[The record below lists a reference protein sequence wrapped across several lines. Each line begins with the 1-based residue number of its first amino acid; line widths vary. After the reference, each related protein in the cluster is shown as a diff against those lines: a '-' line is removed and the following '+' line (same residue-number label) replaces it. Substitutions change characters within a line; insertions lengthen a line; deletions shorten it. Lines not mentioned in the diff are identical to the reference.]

1 MSHHEDGP
9 HDDGKGGGKP
19 RSLRSQQWFGRQ
31 DRDGFAY
38 RSWVKGK
45 GVPHDQFDGRPV
57 IGICNTFSEL
67 TPCNSHFRTLAEQV
81 KIGVYEAGGFP
92 LEFPVM
98 SLGETL
104 LRPTAMLYRNLASMD
119 VEESIR
125 GNPVDGVVLLMG
137 CDKTTP
143 SLLMGASSADLPTIG
158 VSGGPM
164 LNGKWR
170 GQELGSG
177 TGVWSMSEQVRAGT
191 LKLQDFFEAES
202 CMHRSHGHCMT
213 MGTASTMASM
223 VEALGIGLPGN
234 AAYPAVDGRRNVLA
248 RMAGRRI
255 VEMVKQDVK
264 ISQILTREAFENAI
278 RTLAAI
284 GGSTNAVIHL
294 TAIARR
300 LGVPLQLEDFDR
312 LASEMPCLVNLQ
324 PSGEHLMEDFCYA
337 GGLPVVMKEIQH
349 LLHTDIVTASGQTVA
364 QNIADAQ
371 NYDPRVIKTFDA
383 PFKDKAGIAVLRG
396 NLAPRGAVIK
406 PSAATPALM
415 VHTGRAVVFED
426 IEDFHARIDDENLDV
441 DEHCVLVLKNCGPK
455 GYPGMAEVGNMPLPP
470 KVLRKG
476 ITDMV
481 RISDARMSGTAYGTV
496 VLHTAPEAAA
506 GGPLALVQNG
516 DLVELD
522 VPNRKLHLHVSEEEL
537 EHRRAAWTPPKPP
550 LDSGYWK
557 LYVDTVLQADEGA
570 DLAFLQGKRGAFVP
584 RDNH

>member
-1 MSHHEDGP
+1 MTSP
-9 HDDGKGGGKP
+9 KKKP
-19 RSLRSQQWFGRQ
+19 SELRSQQWFGRQ

-125 GNPVDGVVLLMG
+125 GNPIDGVVLLMG

-143 SLLMGASSADLPTIG
+143 SLLMGASSANLPTIG

-191 LKLQDFFEAES
+191 LKLADFFEAES

-248 RMAGRRI
+248 RQAGRRI
-255 VEMVKQDVK
+255 VEMVHEDQKIGDV
-264 ISQILTREAFENAI
+264 LTRAAFENAI

-294 TAIARR
+294 IAIAGR
-300 LGVPLQLEDFDR
+300 LGVPLSIDDFDR
-312 LASEMPCLVNLQ
+312 LASELPCLVNLQ

-337 GGLPVVMKEIQH
+337 GGLPVVMKEIASVLH
-349 LLHTDIVTASGQTVA
+349 LDARTANGRTVGE
-364 QNIADAQ
+364 NIADAQ
-371 NYDPRVIKTFDA
+371 NFDPRVIKTVAA

-415 VHTGRAVVFED
+415 QHTGRAVVFED
-426 IEDFHARIDDENLDV
+426 SDDFHKRIDDESLDV
-441 DEHCVLVLKNCGPK
+441 DETCILVLKNCGPK

-506 GGPLALVQNG
+506 GGPLAVVKNG
-516 DLVELD
+516 DLITLD
-522 VPNRKLHLHVSEEEL
+522 VKARTLHLHVDDAEL
-537 EHRRAAWTPPKPP
+537 ERRRAAWSPPTPR
-550 LDSGYWK
+550 LTSGYWK
-557 LYVDTVLQADEGA
+557 LYIDHVLQADEGA
-570 DLAFLQGKRGAFVP
+570 DLDFLRGQRGAFVP
-584 RDNH
+584 KDNH

>member
-1 MSHHEDGP
+1 MTQ
-9 HDDGKGGGKP
+9 KTKKP
-19 RSLRSQQWFGRQ
+19 LRSQQWFGRQ

-38 RSWVKGK
+38 RSWMKGK

-67 TPCNSHFRTLAEQV
+67 NPCNSHFRTIAEQV

-98 SLGETL
+98 SLGEVMM
-104 LRPTAMLYRNLASMD
+104 RPTAMLYRNLASMD

-125 GNPVDGVVLLMG
+125 GNPVDGVVLLFG

-143 SLLMGASSADLPTIG
+143 SLLMGAGSANLPTIG

-177 TGVWSMSEQVRAGT
+177 TGVWQMSEQVRAGT
-191 LKLQDFFEAES
+191 LRLQDFLEAES

-248 RMAGRRI
+248 RQAGRRI
-255 VEMVKQDVK
+255 VQMVHDDQKIGDV
-264 ISQILTREAFENAI
+264 LTRAAFENAI

-294 TAIARR
+294 IAIAGR
-300 LGVPLQLEDFDR
+300 LGVPLSVDDFDR

-324 PSGEHLMEDFCYA
+324 PSGQYLMEDFCYA
-337 GGLPVVMKEIQH
+337 GGLPVVMKEIASQLH
-349 LLHTDIVTASGQTVA
+349 LDLPTVSGRTVGE
-364 QNIADAQ
+364 NIAEAQ
-371 NYDPRVIKTFDA
+371 NYNPDVIKPYSA
-383 PFKDKAGIAVLRG
+383 PFKEKAGIAVLRG

-415 VHTGRAVVFED
+415 QHTGRAVVFED
-426 IEDFHARIDDENLDV
+426 SDDFHARIDDDALDV
-441 DEHCVLVLKNCGPK
+441 DETCILVLKNCGPK

-470 KVLRKG
+470 KILKKG

-506 GGPLALVQNG
+506 GGPLALVKNG
-516 DLVELD
+516 DLITLD
-522 VPNRKLHLHVSEEEL
+522 VAKRSLHLHVDDAEL
-537 EHRRAAWTPPKPP
+537 ARRRATWQPPKAP

-557 LYVDTVLQADEGA
+557 LYIDHVLQADEGA
-570 DLAFLQGKRGAFVP
+570 DLDFLRGQRGAFVP
-584 RDNH
+584 KDNH

>member
-1 MSHHEDGP
+1 MSQKPKKPAHE
-9 HDDGKGGGKP
+9 
-19 RSLRSQQWFGRQ
+19 LRSQQWFGRQ

-67 TPCNSHFRTLAEQV
+67 TPCNSHFRTIAEQV

-125 GNPVDGVVLLMG
+125 GNPIDGVVLLMG

-143 SLLMGASSADLPTIG
+143 SLVMGAASVDLPTIG

-164 LNGKWR
+164 LSGKWR

-248 RMAGRRI
+248 RMAGRRA
-255 VEMVKQDVK
+255 VEMVHEDMKLSTVM
-264 ISQILTREAFENAI
+264 TRQAFENAI
-278 RTLAAI
+278 VTLAAI

-294 TAIARR
+294 VAMARR
-300 LGVPLQLEDFDR
+300 IGVELHIEDFDR
-312 LASEMPCLVNLQ
+312 LASNLSCILNLQ
-324 PSGEHLMEDFCYA
+324 PSGKYLMEDFCYA
-337 GGLPVVMKEIQH
+337 GGLPVVMKEISH
-349 LLHTDIVTASGQTVA
+349 LLHQDIVTVSGQTVA
-364 QNIADAQ
+364 QNIASAE
-371 NYDPRVIKTFDA
+371 NYNTDVITPLAK
-383 PFKDKAGIAVLRG
+383 PFKEKAGIAILKG
-396 NLAPRGAVIK
+396 NLSPRGAVIK
-406 PSAATPALM
+406 PSAATPALL

-426 IEDFHARIDDENLDV
+426 IEDFHKRIDDESLDI
-441 DEHCVLVLKNCGPK
+441 DETCVMVLKNCGPK

-470 KVLRKG
+470 KILRKG

-506 GGPLALVQNG
+506 GGPLAVVQNG
-516 DLVELD
+516 DLIELN
-522 VPNRKLHLHVSEEEL
+522 VPERKLHLHISDEEL
-537 EHRRAAWTPPKPP
+537 ARRLALWTAPKPP

-557 LYVDTVLQADEGA
+557 LYIDHVLQADEGV
-570 DLAFLQGKRGAFVP
+570 DLDFLVGKRGAFVP

>member
-1 MSHHEDGP
+1 MPDQKSAKKKPED
-9 HDDGKGGGKP
+9 
-19 RSLRSQQWFGRQ
+19 LRSQQWFGRQ

-38 RSWVKGK
+38 RSWLKGK

-57 IGICNTFSEL
+57 IGICNTFSEF
-67 TPCNSHFRTLAEQV
+67 TPCNSHFRTIAEQV

-125 GNPVDGVVLLMG
+125 GNPMDGVVLLMG

-143 SLLMGASSADLPTIG
+143 ALVMGASSVDLPTIG

-164 LNGKWR
+164 LSGKWR

-191 LKLQDFFEAES
+191 LKLTDFFEAES

-213 MGTASTMASM
+213 MGTASTMACM

-248 RMAGRRI
+248 RLAGRR
-255 VEMVKQDVK
+255 VVNMVHEDLTLSK
-264 ISQILTREAFENAI
+264 ILTREAFENAI
-278 RTLAAI
+278 KTLAAI

-294 TAIARR
+294 MAIAGRI
-300 LGVPLQLEDFDR
+300 GVKLTIDDFDR
-312 LASEMPCLVNLQ
+312 LASELPCLVNLQ
-324 PSGEHLMEDFCYA
+324 PSGQYLMEDFCYA
-337 GGLPVVMKEIQH
+337 GGLPVVLKEMAQH
-349 LLHTDIVTASGQTVA
+349 LHLDAITANGLSIGE
-364 QNIADAQ
+364 NILDAQ
-371 NYDPRVIKTFDA
+371 NYNTEVIKPLNA

-396 NLAPRGAVIK
+396 NLSPRGAVIK
-406 PSAATPALM
+406 PSAATPELM
-415 VHTGRAVVFED
+415 VHKGRAVVFET
-426 IEDFHARIDDENLDV
+426 IEDFHARIDDEDLDI
-441 DEHCVLVLKNCGPK
+441 DETCVMVLKNCGPK

-506 GGPLALVQNG
+506 GGPLSLVQNG
-516 DLVELD
+516 DIIELD
-522 VPNRKLHLHVSEEEL
+522 VPKRLLHLHVSDEEL
-537 EHRRAAWTPPKPP
+537 TRRQAQWKAPEPAMG
-550 LDSGYWK
+550 SGYYK
-557 LYVDTVLQADEGA
+557 LYIDHVLQADEGA
-570 DLAFLQGKRGAFVP
+570 DLDFLVGKRGAAVP

>member
-1 MSHHEDGP
+1 MSS
-9 HDDGKGGGKP
+9 KP
-19 RSLRSQQWFGRQ
+19 RKKPEELRSQQWFGRQ

-143 SLLMGASSADLPTIG
+143 SLIMGAASADLPTIG

-223 VEALGIGLPGN
+223 VEALGVGLPGN

-255 VEMVKQDVK
+255 VEMVHEDQKLSD
-264 ISQILTREAFENAI
+264 ILTREAFENAI
-278 RTLAAI
+278 KVLAAI

-294 TAIARR
+294 KAIAGR
-300 LGVPLQLEDFDR
+300 LGVPLSIDDFDR
-312 LASEMPCLVNLQ
+312 LASESPCLVNLQ
-324 PSGEHLMEDFCYA
+324 PSGKYLMEDFCYA
-337 GGLPVVMKEIQH
+337 GGLPAVMKEIAPTLH
-349 LLHTDIVTASGQTVA
+349 LKHRTASGQTVA
-364 QNIADAQ
+364 ENIADAQ
-371 NYDPRVIKTFDA
+371 NFNPDVIKTVAA
-383 PFKDKAGIAVLRG
+383 PFKAKAGIAVLRG

-426 IEDFHARIDDENLDV
+426 IEDFHTRIDDENLDV
-441 DEHCVLVLKNCGPK
+441 DETCVLVLKNCGPR

-506 GGPLALVQNG
+506 GGPLALVKNG
-516 DLVELD
+516 DLIELD
-522 VPNRKLHLHVSEEEL
+522 VPKRRLHLHVSDEEL
-537 EHRRAAWTPPKPP
+537 ARRRIDWKPP
-550 LDSGYWK
+550 QPKLTSGYWK
-557 LYVDTVLQADEGA
+557 LYTDHVLQADEGV
-570 DLAFLQGKRGAFVP
+570 DLDFLVGKRGAFVP

>member
-1 MSHHEDGP
+1 MTSNNTP
-9 HDDGKGGGKP
+9 KK
-19 RSLRSQQWFGRQ
+19 LRSQEWFGRQ

-125 GNPVDGVVLLMG
+125 GNPIDGVVLLMG

-143 SLLMGASSADLPTIG
+143 SLIMGASSVDLPTIG

-191 LKLQDFFEAES
+191 LKLADFFEAES

-223 VEALGIGLPGN
+223 VEALGVGLPGN

-248 RMAGRRI
+248 RNSGRRI
-255 VEMVKQDVK
+255 VQMVKDDFK
-264 ISQILTREAFENAI
+264 LSQILTREAFENAI
-278 RTLAAI
+278 KTLAAI

-294 TAIARR
+294 LAIAGRIGID
-300 LGVPLQLEDFDR
+300 LKLEDFDR
-312 LASEMPCLVNLQ
+312 LASELPCLLNLQ

-337 GGLPVVMKEIQH
+337 GGLPVVMKEIASV
-349 LLHTDIVTASGQTVA
+349 LHMNHITASGQTVA
-364 QNIADAQ
+364 ENVASAE
-371 NYDPRVIKTFDA
+371 NFDPRVIKTFA
-383 PFKDKAGIAVLRG
+383 QPFKAKAGIAVLKG

-406 PSAATPALM
+406 PSAATPELM

-426 IEDFHARIDDENLDV
+426 SDDFHKRIDDENLDV
-441 DEHCVLVLKNCGPK
+441 DETCILVLKNCGPK

-506 GGPLALVQNG
+506 GGPLAIVQNG
-516 DLVELD
+516 DLIELN
-522 VPNRKLHLHVSEEEL
+522 VPERKLHLHVSDEEIAKRLKEWKG
-537 EHRRAAWTPPKPP
+537 APKH

-557 LYVDTVLQADEGA
+557 LYVDTVNQADEGC
-570 DLAFLQGKRGAFVP
+570 DLNFLRGKRGSFVP
-584 RDNH
+584 KDNH